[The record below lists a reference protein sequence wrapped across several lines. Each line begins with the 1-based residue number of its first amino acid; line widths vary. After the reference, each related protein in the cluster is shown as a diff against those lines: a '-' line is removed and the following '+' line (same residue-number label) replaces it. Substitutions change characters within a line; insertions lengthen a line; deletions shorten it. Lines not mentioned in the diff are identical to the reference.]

1 MNTSEATF
9 PITTVAGGQTQK
21 RNDLLAVEEPLEIR
35 ITHGLSD
42 HREQK
47 NISVTM
53 RTPGEDKELALGFL
67 FTEGIITSIND
78 IDNVETADNVI
89 NVQLSLSTNVDID
102 TLQRNF
108 YTTSSCGICGKASID
123 AVMTKVPRSIG
134 KSLVISTKALVN
146 VQEEMIRQQKLFS
159 NTGGIHASALVNNDG
174 SIELVREDIGRH
186 NALDKLIGAMLQA
199 DRLPI
204 STQFI
209 FLSGRAGFELVQKAA
224 MAGVQV
230 LAAVGAPSSLA
241 VEFATQCG
249 MTLLGFVRDDR
260 FNIYC
265 GGERIKM

>member
-9 PITTVAGGQTQK
+9 SITKVVGSQTEK

-35 ITHGLSD
+35 ITHGASN

-78 IDNVETADNVI
+78 VDAVETGENVI
-89 NVQLSLSTNVDID
+89 DVRLSTSAKIEID
-102 TLQRNF
+102 SLQRNF
-108 YTTSSCGICGKASID
+108 YTTSSCGVCGKASID
-123 AVMTKVPRSIG
+123 AVMTKVPRPIAN
-134 KSLVISTKALVN
+134 SLVISTKALID
-146 VQEEMIRQQKLFS
+146 VQEEMIRQQKLFG
-159 NTGGIHASALVNNDG
+159 NTGGIHASALVNDDG
-174 SIELVREDIGRH
+174 LIELVREDIGRH
-186 NALDKLIGAMLQA
+186 NALDKLIGAMLQS

-224 MAGVQV
+224 MAGVQI

-241 VEFATQCG
+241 VEFASQCG

-265 GGERIKM
+265 GEERIKM